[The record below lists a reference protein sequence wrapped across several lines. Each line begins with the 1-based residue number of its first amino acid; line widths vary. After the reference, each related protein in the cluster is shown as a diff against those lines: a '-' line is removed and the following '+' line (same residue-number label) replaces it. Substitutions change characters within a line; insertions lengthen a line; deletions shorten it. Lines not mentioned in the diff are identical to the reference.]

1 MKVFKRILVW
11 VALSLALQFGGL
23 IYANNY
29 LFSTQTKVK
38 IQKVEK
44 TNKNVKDAVVS
55 VPSNAKNVQVSFD
68 AKYLAYYDSD
78 SLKIVNTKTGETK
91 NVDFNDGVKV
101 SYYKWLPDRNRML
114 IGEKHTGSNGNSFK
128 LSYYDV
134 DKDVKDQVKDL
145 TWADKKS
152 EVVDIQ
158 ASPLTNMIYVKVSL
172 GGKRSSI
179 YSLNIMK
186 EMKKVETNAYV
197 IGETDLLSH
206 KDKFLYEDLTHHR
219 VYVTGSS
226 KQISIPGVKDTCLIG
241 VDQEDNVYIG
251 ELSNN
256 EVTKVYYGSLSE
268 DTSTWKS
275 ENLSTASNQ
284 SDIYISPNGKIHV
297 NDNLRGV
304 ITELGSGKETNYNGN
319 FLQMYTDGVTSIS
332 DGKLQKQLFN

>member
-1 MKVFKRILVW
+1 MKVFRRILVW
-11 VALSLALQFGGL
+11 VTLSLALQFGGL

-38 IQKVEK
+38 IEKVEK
-44 TNKNVKDAVVS
+44 TSKNVKDAVVN
-55 VPSNAKNVQVSFD
+55 VPSNEKNAQVSFD
-68 AKYLAYYDSD
+68 AKYLAYYDND
-78 SLKIVNTKTGETK
+78 SLKIVNTKTGKVNT
-91 NVDFNDGVKV
+91 VDFNDGVKV
-101 SYYKWLPDRNRML
+101 SYFKWLPDRNRML

-134 DKDVKDQVKDL
+134 DKDIKEQVKDL
-145 TWADKKS
+145 TWADKKA

-158 ASPLTNMIYVKVSL
+158 ASPLTNVIYVKVAL

-179 YSLNIMK
+179 YWINIMK

-197 IGETDLLSH
+197 IGKIDSLSH
-206 KDKFLYEDLTHHR
+206 KDKLLYEDLTHKR
-219 VYVTGSS
+219 VYVTGNRQ
-226 KQISIPGVKDTCLIG
+226 QISIPGVQDTCLIG
-241 VDQEDNVYIG
+241 VDDEDKVYIG
-251 ELSNN
+251 ELENN
-256 EVTKVYYGSLSE
+256 QVTKVYYGDLSE

-275 ENLSTASNQ
+275 EKLPEASNQ

-332 DGKLQKQLFN
+332 EGKLEKQLFN